1 MVISVSQ
8 CTAPPPLHKLSGQ
21 RRRVLL
27 RDPAVLPVSCKREGP
42 AGPGIGD
49 VTCTVKGARLT
60 AHKLMGDRGRWDTA
74 EGTDIDWPKFMG
86 KKKDELR
93 RLNGVYNKMLNN
105 AGVTYLE
112 GRGKLLDRHTV
123 DVDGKKYTAR
133 FLPPS
138 VFFYPLAVGSADQE
152 QFDRGVFD
160 VRVSPT
166 LTVHIL
172 PPSPF

>member
-1 MVISVSQ
+1 
-8 CTAPPPLHKLSGQ
+8 
-21 RRRVLL
+21 
-27 RDPAVLPVSCKREGP
+27 
-42 AGPGIGD
+42 
-49 VTCTVKGARLT
+49 
-60 AHKLMGDRGRWDTA
+60 MGDRGRWDTA

-93 RLNGVYNKMLNN
+93 RLNGVYNKMLKN

-160 VRVSPT
+160 ACVSPT

-172 PPSPF
+172 FQAPFDVAGVMEKMHHRPGTSCTPASVTLTHACHCRLQRLSCSILPAI